1 MRITRN
7 QLRQLI
13 REAISEMTQRHPLD
27 WDEDGNVDW
36 GELEALYSQKD
47 DKSVM
52 WKDGWNDGFT
62 GAEYDVE
69 PAHPDDPDY
78 MAGFRVGSAIWTG

>member
-1 MRITRN
+1 MRITRRKLGN
-7 QLRQLI
+7 LI
-13 REAISEMTQRHPLD
+13 REAISEMTHRHPLN
-27 WDEDGNVDW
+27 WGDEGPNW
-36 GELEALYSQKD
+36 GELEPLYSQKD

-78 MAGFRVGSAIWTG
+78 MDGFRVGSAIWTG